1 MRPSS
6 FQNNRLEDALT
17 PEQLRQ
23 DNQYFKH
30 TDGISENNHDKG
42 FHSAFLDIATGYVY
56 LSRFSDGSPAPLHLL
71 DGLPNELVLQ
81 RNAKG
86 SVTAVKQT
94 VIAGFLYHDRFYTRE
109 QAAQLLD
116 NPDYI

>member
-6 FQNNRLEDALT
+6 FQNNRLEDVLT

-30 TDGISENNHDKG
+30 TDGISDNNRDKG
-42 FHSAFLDIATGYVY
+42 FRSAFLDMATGCIY
-56 LSRFSDGSPAPLHLL
+56 LSRFGDGSLAPLHLL
-71 DGLPNELVLQ
+71 DGLPDELVLQ
-81 RNAKG
+81 RNAEG
-86 SVTAVKQT
+86 CVIAVKQT

-109 QAAQLLD
+109 QAAQLRENLD
-116 NPDYI
+116 HI